1 MARPRALDLF
11 CGAGGVSV
19 GLERAGFDVT
29 GVDIEPMPRY
39 RGGTFVQADA
49 ITYPLDGFDLI
60 WASPPCQAH
69 SRLRHRT
76 GKSYADIISRVREL
90 LRVARSHSL
99 RQDRPMATVI
109 ENVPE
114 APLRR
119 DALLCGSMFGLDVRR
134 HRIFECAGFH
144 PYPLE
149 CRHELQAPRFPRVD
163 KRLPEGRLASVVTV
177 CGTGGKHGPDSL
189 SMEQKAMGIEW
200 MVRSELTQA
209 IPPAYSAF
217 IGRHARRVLEI

>member
-1 MARPRALDLF
+1 MAKPRALDLF
-11 CGAGGVSV
+11 CGAGGVSE
-19 GLERAGFDVT
+19 GLRRAGFEVV
-29 GVDIEPMPRY
+29 GVDIRPQPRY
-39 RGGTFVQADA
+39 RGGTFIQADA
-49 ITYPLDGFDLI
+49 LAYPLDWFDLI

-76 GKSYADIISRVREL
+76 GKRYVDVISQVREL
-90 LRVARSHSL
+90 LREVRARSLH
-99 RQDRPMATVI
+99 QDRPMATVI

-149 CRHELQAPRFPRVD
+149 CRHELQTPRFPRVD

-177 CGTGGKHGPDSL
+177 CGSGGKHGPDSL
-189 SMEQKAMGIEW
+189 SIERDAMGIEW
-200 MVRSELTQA
+200 MVRSELAQA

-217 IGRHARRVLEI
+217 IGRHARAVMGV